1 MTASPH
7 RSAQAGRR
15 YAVRLTAAMSAYVV
29 TVVAAALA
37 LPLLPEP
44 ARYVVMALP
53 MVPAAFVA
61 LAVLRYTREADEMQ
75 RRIVLESLAAAFALG
90 SLLTFGYGLLQ
101 VAGAPDVSWMYVWP
115 VYAGSWLLFGLLAR
129 RRY

>member
-29 TVVAAALA
+29 TVVAAAL
-37 LPLLPEP
+37 
-44 ARYVVMALP
+44 ALP